1 MEAVSKEERGGDGLI
16 ELTTIIV
23 LNYLDGDAKL
33 SLKIGKK
40 IVKDGKGIRHKAQ
53 RKHR

>member
-40 IVKDGKGIRHKAQ
+40 NCQGWKRYKT
-53 RKHR
+53 